1 MADTPFWADDDMG
14 NRHKFQWDKSLQRV
28 TTNFNGT
35 TGWAN
40 VLTSETLEGVVR
52 LHVCKQ
58 QPCLVRW
65 APSKYGHTGPPR
77 HMQVLV
83 AASTE
88 PTDLEAALM
97 DIGCPHVQRVLSG
110 GPSPPSTSSAA
121 DTSGSVAD

>member
-14 NRHKFQWDKSLQRV
+14 NRHKFQWDKSLARV
-28 TTNFNGT
+28 TTNFYGT

-58 QPCLVRW
+58 QPCRARW
-65 APSKYGHTGPPR
+65 DPSKYGHSGPPR

-83 AASTE
+83 A
-88 PTDLEAALM
+88 
-97 DIGCPHVQRVLSG
+97 
-110 GPSPPSTSSAA
+110 
-121 DTSGSVAD
+121 